1 MKKSILLASLLAV
14 VALTACGKKE
24 EVVAP
29 VATPAPEA
37 SAPAMEASAPAME
50 ASAAAADAAAPASAA
65 SNKDVH
71 SSRESRKGSPLR
83 HFLFLHPCLLLP
95 ASLARS
101 SPDAGIRV
109 EFAEHRPSEYARSIE
124 TNPRQ

>member
-37 SAPAMEASAPAME
+37 SAPAMEASAPAVE
-50 ASAAAADAAAPASAA
+50 ASAAASDAAAPASAA
-65 SNKDVH
+65 SN
-71 SSRESRKGSPLR
+71 
-83 HFLFLHPCLLLP
+83 
-95 ASLARS
+95 
-101 SPDAGIRV
+101 
-109 EFAEHRPSEYARSIE
+109 
-124 TNPRQ
+124 